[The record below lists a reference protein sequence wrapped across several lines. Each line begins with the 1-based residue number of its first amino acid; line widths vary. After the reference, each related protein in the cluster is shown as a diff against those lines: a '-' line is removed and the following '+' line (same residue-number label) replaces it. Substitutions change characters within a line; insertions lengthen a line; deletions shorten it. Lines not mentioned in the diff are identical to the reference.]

1 METKDKKEVVNY
13 YTIETQDSNSRIPE
27 DNYEDWDEI
36 SSSKSLMSNKK
47 VLPAVL
53 SIEGPNV
60 KFSRTVFPVS
70 RDLQDH
76 DTIGYELLI
85 NKTWNQHDYVI
96 QIAEEFG
103 FEFMDE
109 EAYDGIVYSYYF
121 KFI

>member
-1 METKDKKEVVNY
+1 
-13 YTIETQDSNSRIPE
+13 
-27 DNYEDWDEI
+27 
-36 SSSKSLMSNKK
+36 MSNKK

-53 SIEGPNV
+53 SIAGPNV
-60 KFSRTVFPVS
+60 KIKRTVLPVS

-85 NKTWNQHDYVI
+85 NKTWDQHDFVI
-96 QIAEEFG
+96 QIAEELG

-109 EAYDGIVYSYYF
+109 EEYDDIVYDYYF